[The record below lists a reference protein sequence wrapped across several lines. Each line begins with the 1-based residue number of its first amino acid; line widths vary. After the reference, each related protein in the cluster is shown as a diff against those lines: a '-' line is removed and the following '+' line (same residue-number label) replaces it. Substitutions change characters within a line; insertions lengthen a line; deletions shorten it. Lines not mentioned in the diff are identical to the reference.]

1 MLVKLKL
8 KVKKLNLNKNM
19 FLCLKSLPCSI
30 YHDHNQPEKN
40 PQKSPN
46 YSTIMDG
53 SLTSDSD
60 KVKCRGKT
68 MDE

>member
-30 YHDHNQPEKN
+30 YHDHNQPKKN
-40 PQKSPN
+40 AKIPKLLNDHDVPSKKSH
-46 YSTIMDG
+46 Y
-53 SLTSDSD
+53 
-60 KVKCRGKT
+60 
-68 MDE
+68 